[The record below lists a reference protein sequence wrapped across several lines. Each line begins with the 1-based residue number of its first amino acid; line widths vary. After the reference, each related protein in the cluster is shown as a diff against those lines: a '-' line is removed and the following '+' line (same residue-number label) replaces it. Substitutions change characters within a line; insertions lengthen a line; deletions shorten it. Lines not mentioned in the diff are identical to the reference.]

1 MGRRT
6 ITEKEISLI
15 KAMHTRGMANK
26 DIQFFFN
33 RRDRPVNTG
42 RISTIKS
49 GLYSDSAE
57 IPPASEAELDGFISA
72 FERFERDIGVVARD
86 KDSKTTI
93 VEDARA
99 LFKLE
104 KDGSWILESGEHQEC
119 ECKQDFDPKRITAV
133 IRAIAALANN
143 RGGYIFFGVS
153 NDGYRVQGVG
163 QAFHETD
170 IVHIVDKVKA
180 HLSPTPDITVKGTVD
195 FDGLVVGFLHVARH
209 PSPPV
214 IVYRDG
220 DGITEGEIL
229 FRYPGQ
235 SSRIKFG
242 DLRAM
247 LDERDRRAQ
256 VALAD
261 AASRIADVGTG
272 NTLILDTEKSVLE
285 TKGHSILIDQELA
298 ENLKFIKEGEFDEKL
313 GAPTLKLVGEVL
325 PVTVKGAGRAVVS
338 YAAIFQQDILNKF
351 LEQEKVDQPIQYIY
365 AGLAQSRI
373 WLPIFY
379 FVRMSGRTNMEV
391 ADLVRHLKVAQK
403 GKMRILVERLEGSRS
418 PFTKTATQSA
428 TKIAVELSEGTIRI
442 PSSIDEVM
450 PFAQGLTAVKETS
463 ASLEE
468 LLNALRQSRDIAEAA
483 DDANAMGAIFKAA
496 CRLDE
501 LFFAEAKKKSSRA

>member
-1 MGRRT
+1 
-6 ITEKEISLI
+6 
-15 KAMHTRGMANK
+15 
-26 DIQFFFN
+26 
-33 RRDRPVNTG
+33 
-42 RISTIKS
+42 
-49 GLYSDSAE
+49 
-57 IPPASEAELDGFISA
+57 
-72 FERFERDIGVVARD
+72 
-86 KDSKTTI
+86 
-93 VEDARA
+93 
-99 LFKLE
+99 
-104 KDGSWILESGEHQEC
+104 
-119 ECKQDFDPKRITAV
+119 
-133 IRAIAALANN
+133 
-143 RGGYIFFGVS
+143 
-153 NDGYRVQGVG
+153 
-163 QAFHETD
+163 
-170 IVHIVDKVKA
+170 
-180 HLSPTPDITVKGTVD
+180 
-195 FDGLVVGFLHVARH
+195 
-209 PSPPV
+209 
-214 IVYRDG
+214 
-220 DGITEGEIL
+220 
-229 FRYPGQ
+229 
-235 SSRIKFG
+235 
-242 DLRAM
+242 M

-483 DDANAMGAIFKAA
+483 EDANAMGAIFKAA